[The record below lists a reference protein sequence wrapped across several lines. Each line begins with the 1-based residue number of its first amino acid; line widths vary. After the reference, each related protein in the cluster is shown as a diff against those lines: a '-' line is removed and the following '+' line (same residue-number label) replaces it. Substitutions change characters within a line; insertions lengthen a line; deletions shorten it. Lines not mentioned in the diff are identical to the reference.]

1 MSDTYVTDPEVLKQL
16 NSSSTDYV
24 KDEDL
29 LKQLNAPT
37 TGPSFGN
44 KAAELGGQGLGLI
57 HAVAEPVT
65 NFVGEQI
72 AQHPLASGGL
82 ASSYVSPLAQ
92 KVLPESVYN
101 KIPGMSYLERL
112 AETRRNL
119 TNQVLGK
126 GTPAGPVL
134 SSTTTYPTTGTGVN
148 IPINQPIAPGTA
160 VTPGA
165 SMVPPEPPIGGPAA
179 QQGTN
184 FIQRIAQQYGSIAQ
198 KVAPV
203 LQKAAPMVEGAGK
216 LLGPAMMAKELFY
229 TSPEERAILQR
240 AEDERRAKGWKP
252 INER

>member
-1 MSDTYVTDPEVLKQL
+1 MAADYSKWSTADLEALSNNDYSKLSESALKEL
-16 NSSSTDYV
+16 SSESTPV
-24 KDEDL
+24 AQGGE
-29 LKQLNAPT
+29 
-37 TGPSFGN
+37 PSFGN
-44 KAAELGGQGLGLI
+44 KAAELGGQVLGGI
-57 HAVAEPVT
+57 QTATAPVT
-65 NFVGEQI
+65 NFIGSQI

-82 ASSYVSPLAQ
+82 ASSYAAP
-92 KVLPESVYN
+92 
-101 KIPGMSYLERL
+101 L

-165 SMVPPEPPIGGPAA
+165 PISAPPVTPVGGPAA
-179 QQGTN
+179 EQGAT
-184 FIQRIAQQYGSIAQ
+184 FLQRMAQQYGTMAQ

-203 LQKAAPMVEGAGK
+203 LQKAAPMLEGAGK
-216 LLGPAMMAKELFY
+216 LLGPAMIAKELFY

-240 AEDERRAKGWKP
+240 AEDERRAKGWRP